1 MSQWDPGEY
10 GRVNSLQE
18 LVARQAIA
26 GLTVRGDE
34 RVLDVGCGDG
44 RVTALVAD
52 RLRTG
57 SLLGVDPSEA
67 MVLAARERF
76 AAAER
81 VEFAVGT
88 GATLPYRDEF
98 DLVTSFNALHWELRW
113 SDALERMAAALRTP
127 GHAFLVFVCGG
138 ERPSV
143 EDVVMTT
150 AVTPRWQS
158 SFAGFEAPFV
168 HVLPDDYAAAA
179 ARPAGFA
186 VEEIEVADLTWEFD
200 DRAGFAAWLTAGT
213 PAWTSLLPEAE
224 RPAFIEDAITAYE
237 QVTGSDSTLRFLQ
250 CRVRLS
256 R

>member
-18 LVARQAIA
+18 LVARRAIA
-26 GLTVRGDE
+26 GLNVRGDE

-44 RVTALVAD
+44 RVTALVVD
-52 RLRTG
+52 RLSTG
-57 SLLGVDPSEA
+57 SLFGVDPSEA
-67 MVLAARERF
+67 MVLAARDRF
-76 AAAER
+76 ADAER

-88 GATLPYRDEF
+88 GATLPHRDEF

-113 SDALERMAAALRTP
+113 SEALDRMAASLRSP

-150 AVTPRWQS
+150 AATPRWQS
-158 SFAGFEAPFV
+158 YFAGFGAPFV
-168 HVLPDDYAAAA
+168 HVPPDDYAAAA
-179 ARPAGFA
+179 RAARFE
-186 VEEIEVADLTWEFD
+186 VDQIEVADLTWEFD
-200 DRAGFAAWLTAGT
+200 DRAGFVAWLTAGT
-213 PAWTSLLPEAE
+213 PAWTSLLPETE